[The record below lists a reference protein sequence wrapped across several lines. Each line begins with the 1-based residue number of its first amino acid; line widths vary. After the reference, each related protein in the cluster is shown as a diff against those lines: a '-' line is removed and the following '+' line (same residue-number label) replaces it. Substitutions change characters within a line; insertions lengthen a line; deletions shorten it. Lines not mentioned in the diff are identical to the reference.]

1 MIHKLIE
8 LCQSASVP
16 IKLALL
22 AWSAYMLQSDAPVV
36 TGISFNWKA
45 AYALIAI
52 TSATVLAADLFQWI
66 QGLRPSRRFRV
77 LQPSISTCLMA
88 VEANVDLDLPADKEQ
103 DIDKTYIELIDR
115 HRLFNKL
122 ASLGITLPDTSKA
135 TDVVIFLLD
144 MALYA
149 NDGNIR
155 KARQFSK
162 DLRGGRISYE

>member
-1 MIHKLIE
+1 
-8 LCQSASVP
+8 
-16 IKLALL
+16 
-22 AWSAYMLQSDAPVV
+22 
-36 TGISFNWKA
+36 
-45 AYALIAI
+45 
-52 TSATVLAADLFQWI
+52 
-66 QGLRPSRRFRV
+66 
-77 LQPSISTCLMA
+77 MA